1 MHVAGLVLAS
11 LARHEAA
18 AAENEAED
26 HGAAGERGEERVRE
40 DEVALDDALLA
51 VGDDLVAA
59 GGVVR

>member
-1 MHVAGLVLAS
+1 MHVAGLVLAA
-11 LARHEAA
+11 LAGDEAA
-18 AAENEAED
+18 AAQYEAED
-26 HGAAGERGEERVRE
+26 DRAACERGEERVRE

>member
-18 AAENEAED
+18 AAQYEAED
-26 HGAAGERGEERVRE
+26 DGAAGERGEERVRE